1 MSFQNQISL
10 NTKGHGDM
18 KDITEQVAGVVNSS
32 GIKTGIVR
40 NSTAVCSACQRI
52 IAAFCRRFADR
63 L

>member
-18 KDITEQVAGVVNSS
+18 KDIGNSS
-32 GIKTGIVR
+32 FDSRGVHDGSHLLGDVT
-40 NSTAVCSACQRI
+40 
-52 IAAFCRRFADR
+52 R